1 MTAFTIA
8 ALLQFSVVTSA
19 AQSYG
24 DAYQASAD
32 SGRPLLVMV
41 GAEWCPGCV
50 TMKQSVIPQVER
62 NGALKEV
69 AFAYV
74 NTDQQGRL
82 AKKLMR
88 GGSIPQLIA
97 FRKTRSGWQREQLTG
112 AQSASAVESFI
123 RTQCEKSSEP
133 VEKLSSYLKQ

>member
-8 ALLQFSVVTSA
+8 ALLQFSVVTSG

-112 AQSASAVESFI
+112 AHSASAVESFI
-123 RTQCEKSSEP
+123 RTQCEKSSQP
-133 VEKLSSYLKQ
+133 VEQLSSYPNQ